1 MTRTIA
7 KKSTPKAVAEDDLRW
22 AAVVARDKAQD
33 GQFFYSVAT
42 TGVYCRPS
50 CPSRQARRDNV
61 VFHETQAEAEAQG
74 FRPCKRCR
82 PNEVSLEA
90 RDARLVADACRQ
102 NETADAA
109 PSLDELAAAS
119 GLSRFHFHRIF
130 KAITGVT
137 PKDYARAHCH
147 KRVRQEL
154 KRSTSVTKAIY
165 DAGFN
170 SSARFYADAEQR
182 LGMTPRAFKAG
193 GPQTELRYAVGQSSL
208 GLVLVA
214 ASDKG
219 VAAILFGD
227 DPETLSGELRR
238 RFPKAELIAGDGAFG
253 KIVARVVAMA
263 ETPTAGLELPLDI
276 RGTAFQ
282 QRVWRALIE
291 IPMGSTETYS
301 EIARRIGMPSAVR
314 AVARACAMN
323 HISIAVPCH
332 RVVRTDGDL
341 AGYYW
346 GIGRKKALLE
356 REAQAAADSPL
367 GAAKRRRKTPAK

>member
-1 MTRTIA
+1 MSKTHLKEQRA
-7 KKSTPKAVAEDDLRW
+7 KHSADSERW
-22 AAVVARDKAQD
+22 AAVMARDKSYD
-33 GQFFYSVAT
+33 GQFFFSVAT

-50 CPSRQARRDNV
+50 CPSRQAKRENV
-61 VFHETQAEAEAQG
+61 EFHATSTEAEAAG
-74 FRPCKRCR
+74 FRPCRRCR
-82 PNEVSLEA
+82 PDELSL
-90 RDARLVADACRQ
+90 DARRAQLVAEACRRI
-102 NETADAA
+102 EDSEEM
-109 PSLDELAAAS
+109 PSLDDLAAAS
-119 GLSRFHFHRIF
+119 GLSRFHFHRVF
-130 KAITGVT
+130 KAIVGVT
-137 PKDYARAHCH
+137 PKDYARAHRH

-154 KRSTSVTKAIY
+154 QRSTSVTTAIH

-193 GPQTELRYAVGQSSL
+193 GQQTELRYASGQCSL

-219 VAAILFGD
+219 VAAILIGD
-227 DPETLSGELRR
+227 DIDTLVGELRR
-238 RFPKAELIAGDGAFG
+238 RFPKAELAAGDRSFG
-253 KIVARVVAMA
+253 KIVAKVIAMA

-291 IPMGSTETYS
+291 IPMGSTETYT
-301 EIARRIGMPSAVR
+301 EVAQRIGMPRAVR

-323 HISIAVPCH
+323 HLSLAVPCH
-332 RVVRTDGDL
+332 RVVRTDGNL

-346 GIGRKKALLE
+346 GIERKKILLE
-356 REAQAAADSPL
+356 REATAATDSSR
-367 GAAKRRRKTPAK
+367 GASKPHGKPKAK